1 MKLLTFTT
9 LYPNAQ
15 QSSHGIFVENRLTHL
30 LASAQ
35 ASARVVAP
43 VTYVPALP
51 RLPERYSRLRR
62 IPVSEE
68 RNGVR
73 LHHPRY
79 FLLPKVSMSAA
90 PLSLYL
96 GARRCIDALM
106 RDGLDFDLIDAHYF
120 YPDGVAAVLLGRHY
134 GKPVTITARG
144 SDINVLARYAL
155 PRRMIRWAA
164 ANADGMI
171 AVCQA
176 LKDSLVE
183 LGATANKIRV
193 LRNGVDL
200 ATFHPG
206 DRAAARV
213 RLGFEESVL
222 LSVGNLIPLKG
233 HDLAIRALGQVS
245 GALLVIVGDGPERA
259 NLEAL
264 AQQSGVAGRVRF
276 MGRLPHGD
284 LPQLY
289 QAADLL
295 LLLSSNEGMAN
306 VLLEAMACGTP
317 VVATKVGGTPEV
329 VASAAVGELVEDRNH
344 VSIATAIKRI
354 LARRPDRAGVRTH
367 AESFS
372 WDATTAGQLQLF
384 REILR
389 SRRGGVGVPS

>member
-1 MKLLTFTT
+1 
-9 LYPNAQ
+9 
-15 QSSHGIFVENRLTHL
+15 
-30 LASAQ
+30 
-35 ASARVVAP
+35 
-43 VTYVPALP
+43 
-51 RLPERYSRLRR
+51 
-62 IPVSEE
+62 
-68 RNGVR
+68 
-73 LHHPRY
+73 
-79 FLLPKVSMSAA
+79 MSAA

-96 GARRCIDALM
+96 GARRCIDALL

-183 LGATANKIRV
+183 LGASADRIRV

-200 ATFHPG
+200 VTFRPG
-206 DRAAARV
+206 DRSAARAK
-213 RLGFEESVL
+213 LGFAGTVL

-233 HDLAIRALGQVS
+233 HDLAIRALGQVA

-264 AQQSGVAGRVRF
+264 ARQSGVAERVRF

-317 VVATKVGGTPEV
+317 AVATNVGGTPEV

-344 VSIATAIKRI
+344 VSIAAAVKRI

-372 WDATTAGQLQLF
+372 WDATTTGQLQLF
-384 REILR
+384 REIIR
-389 SRRGGVGVPS
+389 SRQDGAAVPSRK